1 MIIITHALSWMRT
14 EWMFKNEAQ
23 TWEASALKRMTD
35 SGIKWSSNC
44 VYVMNKTCSINV
56 EMISWK
62 SAYKYARARVRLQ
75 RSLHQW
81 HININYYACL
91 FWFVLFLRG
100 LFFSLS
106 KKITSEL
113 KKTHGKKKKKSIKE
127 PNDNTGSR

>member
-14 EWMFKNEAQ
+14 EWMFKNKAQ
-23 TWEASALKRMTD
+23 TWAASALKRMTD

-62 SAYKYARARVRLQ
+62 SAYKYARARSQ

-100 LFFSLS
+100 FFVSLS
-106 KKITSEL
+106 KKITANW
-113 KKTHGKKKKKSIKE
+113 KKNTHEKKKEKSTKE